1 MQKYLDKIKISKTNQ
16 KRLILFAIFAMMLV
30 LNFLTPLIADD
41 YSYSF
46 GLYNKRITSITDIV
60 LKQIDHYLTW
70 GGRTVAHSLANF
82 FLMYS
87 KMLFNVL
94 NSFVYTVLVYLIYKH
109 AQTTKEEKPL
119 MLILIHL
126 GLYFLTPVFGQN
138 CIWLIGSCNYL
149 WTTVIILSFL
159 LMYREKDKKKDTVV
173 LTLGMFL
180 LGVIAGWTNE
190 NTAFGLIVVT
200 ALSMFAYKGKNKL
213 PKYKIGGLVGTIT
226 GFVTMILAPGNYVR
240 SEKFVEE
247 TSTIVNL
254 LKITLHATVD
264 IMEFIPVLTILV
276 IVILTIYLYKK
287 KKIDTRVWI
296 YLIAAFLTIYG
307 MVLSP
312 TFPERAWFGVVV
324 FLMIGIMTLLYNI
337 ESIHEVF
344 NYVLLDIAIISTII
358 YVGDYITLAADI
370 NNLRTTWNYRIET
383 IEKGKK
389 EGITDFEF
397 SEYVTLNPKSPQ
409 FRLADVSVEA
419 HSWPNDAVERYYGIN
434 SLRRKIEE

>member
-1 MQKYLDKIKISKTNQ
+1 
-16 KRLILFAIFAMMLV
+16 
-30 LNFLTPLIADD
+30 
-41 YSYSF
+41 
-46 GLYNKRITSITDIV
+46 
-60 LKQIDHYLTW
+60 
-70 GGRTVAHSLANF
+70 
-82 FLMYS
+82 
-87 KMLFNVL
+87 
-94 NSFVYTVLVYLIYKH
+94 
-109 AQTTKEEKPL
+109 

-247 TSTIVNL
+247 TSTIVKL
-254 LKITLHATVD
+254 LKRTLHATVD

-276 IVILTIYLYKK
+276 IVILTIY
-287 KKIDTRVWI
+287 
-296 YLIAAFLTIYG
+296 
-307 MVLSP
+307 
-312 TFPERAWFGVVV
+312 TFIFACFDVGV
-324 FLMIGIMTLLYNI
+324 
-337 ESIHEVF
+337 
-344 NYVLLDIAIISTII
+344 
-358 YVGDYITLAADI
+358 
-370 NNLRTTWNYRIET
+370 
-383 IEKGKK
+383 
-389 EGITDFEF
+389 
-397 SEYVTLNPKSPQ
+397 
-409 FRLADVSVEA
+409 
-419 HSWPNDAVERYYGIN
+419 
-434 SLRRKIEE
+434 